1 MGSGGLSLHTP
12 SGPPEATQVMALRG
26 TSWADLSESY
36 QPPSLPEAEV
46 RPPIK
51 HSTRPVK
58 TQGREGARGMTS
70 TAIIP
75 CGPSPGGPL
84 SCLAAHH
91 RPSRPAPQP
100 AFCHAL
106 SFEITHTHLR

>member
-58 TQGREGARGMTS
+58 TQGREG
-70 TAIIP
+70 
-75 CGPSPGGPL
+75 GG
-84 SCLAAHH
+84 
-91 RPSRPAPQP
+91 
-100 AFCHAL
+100 
-106 SFEITHTHLR
+106 